1 MKKKL
6 ILVLV
11 VLMALAMVLP
21 ASAATPAPGG
31 PFSTAFRIQNLE
43 ASAAVTCDYTFYDA
57 AGVAKFTSGQSPAI
71 NAGDSLFVYVP
82 NISGLTSGSYSGVVG
97 CTGKVAAVANFS
109 DADSG
114 ASFNGV
120 SAAGATWYA
129 PGIYDNYFSYYSSV
143 VVQNATGSP
152 VSITLDIFAP
162 GSSTPVKTQ
171 TIPNVPGYAS
181 VSFEQEGATELA
193 DNQPYSAR
201 ITSTGG
207 NVAPVVTVYGKAGA
221 NNQLYSYNPFQA
233 GATTLYAPVVMK
245 NYYGYNSA
253 LIVQN
258 MGNAATTVN
267 VAYSTG
273 HSQSQ
278 SVPAGASW
286 TIYVPGQA
294 ALPSGPAG
302 LFSAVVSSTSQPI
315 ALLVNES
322 NAYNRAASYVGFTS
336 GSGDVRTPVLEKRY
350 VNYSSSVTC
359 QMISG
364 GPADITIEYFDTN
377 GSLGTT
383 TAASVA
389 NGQTHLFLQPNTPY
403 IPAGWIGSAK
413 VTSTGQIACVVNQD
427 MIDAPYSTQ
436 SMDQL
441 YAYEGV
447 AP

>member
-1 MKKKL
+1 MKKKF

-11 VLMALAMVLP
+11 VLMTLAMVLP

-43 ASAAVTCDYTFYDA
+43 SSAAVTCDYTFYDA

-120 SAAGATWYA
+120 SAAGTTWYA
-129 PGIYDNYFSYYSSV
+129 PGIYDNYFNYYSSV

-152 VSITLDIFAP
+152 VNITLDIFAA
-162 GSSTPVKTQ
+162 GSSTPVKSQ
-171 TIPNVPGYAS
+171 TISGVQQYAS
-181 VSFEQEGATELA
+181 VSFEQEGASELA

-201 ITSTGG
+201 ITATG
-207 NVAPVVTVYGKAGA
+207 NVAPVVTVYGKGSA
-221 NNQLYSYNPFQA
+221 NNQLYSYNPFQS

-258 MGNAATTVN
+258 MGSAETTVTVN
-267 VAYSTG
+267 YSPG

-278 SVPAGASW
+278 AVAAGASW

-302 LFSAVVSSTSQPI
+302 LFSAVVSSTGGQPL

-322 NAYNRAASYVGFTS
+322 NAYNRAASYVGFS
-336 GSGDVRTPVLEKRY
+336 GGSGDVRTPVLEKRY

-364 GPADITIEYFDTN
+364 GPADITIQYFDTS

-383 TAASVA
+383 TATGVG

-413 VTSTGQIACVVNQD
+413 VTSSGQIACVVNQD
-427 MIDAPYSTQ
+427 MIDAPYATQ